1 MKIRIHGDNIIECER
16 ALKLITLAYKAK
28 ANPKPS
34 SIFMP
39 LFSICNKDNELFEV
53 ELLGGHDRWNV
64 NFNTE
69 LVKYGAPLREATDA
83 YITKVSTD
91 SKTEELLLA
100 MEFCNALPAGN
111 NAWQRN
117 GRAVTCAE
125 IGIPYFYFAEIGGV
139 ELDANRHVKAP
150 RFPNPIVPFSYLT
163 SSKSLNVVSVPIYEA
178 HPAITD
184 ALRKKFTHIFGVEAS
199 LDLLKCIIEQSQ
211 ISDAMDLLIE
221 KGTTLVKILSND
233 RKRVDT
239 FRSMEWEEFLKIS
252 SGLKKAE
259 WIKTHPNKQV
269 WRKKSSAKVN
279 VTKTFKKLLADT
291 QSLDCLSIGAKEIPI
306 CLIANGNVKKFT
318 DILKIIYP
326 KDEAIIELADTIEKK
341 NKPLIVVWITGF
353 KPRGDDSRPD
363 RGLVPLARMLFGNDI
378 YFFIFHS
385 IEIDK
390 NNNLWIGTISGL
402 LKYNGNNWFKFNE
415 DNSGLPDIDILSIV
429 FGPAVKQTWKTFKE
443 NPAKL
448 ALDNGLWQAVI
459 NLSNY
464 VLADSSTSADGVL
477 VNIIDRD
484 LIRKKVKVVFIAAKP
499 NGAFSEHDVDT
510 TIHTMFSRQMNSNIF
525 ESMCNPPGGDWSGIS
540 YWDFSDKTEYRWTS
554 LPRVSA
560 TKAKRPDHIIQINSK
575 SGNIFLVIES
585 KNHAKDLEENIG
597 NRLTEYVKA
606 LFKIAPT
613 AYKEAKSEWNLFGGK
628 KSPLPTPISISGG
641 AFCYRNLDEMKL
653 SMEKGNLDF
662 IFAFEFKDD
671 GTPTIGHVILSDQSQ
686 FLREIVLKISSQFS
700 SGLVIKIY

>member
-378 YFFIFHS
+378 
-385 IEIDK
+385 
-390 NNNLWIGTISGL
+390 
-402 LKYNGNNWFKFNE
+402 
-415 DNSGLPDIDILSIV
+415 DILSIV

-525 ESMCNPPGGDWSGIS
+525 ES
-540 YWDFSDKTEYRWTS
+540 
-554 LPRVSA
+554 
-560 TKAKRPDHIIQINSK
+560 
-575 SGNIFLVIES
+575 
-585 KNHAKDLEENIG
+585 
-597 NRLTEYVKA
+597 
-606 LFKIAPT
+606 
-613 AYKEAKSEWNLFGGK
+613 
-628 KSPLPTPISISGG
+628 
-641 AFCYRNLDEMKL
+641 
-653 SMEKGNLDF
+653 
-662 IFAFEFKDD
+662 
-671 GTPTIGHVILSDQSQ
+671 
-686 FLREIVLKISSQFS
+686 
-700 SGLVIKIY
+700 